1 MRIRLPTLALKP
13 RSHQKSETGVS
24 VAPKMD
30 MCPPKN
36 FDLFTFDFLFF
47 QVDPNADP
55 IQISSYDD
63 NIKRWLK
70 YFNFDQFCI
79 IENSDLASNPIA
91 SKEISFDWVVK
102 RFLKKS
108 LSFIDISKTIRIVVI
123 IF

>member
-1 MRIRLPTLALKP
+1 M
-13 RSHQKSETGVS
+13 
-24 VAPKMD
+24 
-30 MCPPKN
+30 
-36 FDLFTFDFLFF
+36 
-47 QVDPNADP
+47 DPNADP

-70 YFNFDQFCI
+70 YFNLDQFCI

-123 IF
+123 I